1 MSSLDRSDAIRPPEG
16 APDQGIA
23 WHYGDPHREQR
34 ALMEGRGV
42 VDLSNRGVIT
52 VSGADRISWLH
63 TLTSQHVE
71 NLQPGQSALALILSP
86 NGHVEHELHIVDDGT
101 SSWLIVEPGT
111 QDELV
116 DYLRKM
122 QFMLRVE
129 VADVS
134 DEYVVVW
141 ESCRDLDADYPT
153 YLVPEAFAVR
163 GFSGREVIIP
173 RAELDAR
180 LASAEIVAGTW
191 ALEALRAAA
200 GVPRLRF
207 ETDHRTIP
215 HEVGWIGPAVHLQKG
230 CYRGQETVARVQNLG
245 KPPRR
250 LAILHVDGSAEIA
263 PLHCDRVFY
272 QDKEIGWVGTGA
284 RHHELGPV
292 ATAILKR
299 NVPVDAELIIRTA
312 EGDVSASQEVVV
324 SAD

>member
-1 MSSLDRSDAIRPPEG
+1 VSSLDRSDAIRPPEG

-34 ALMEGRGV
+34 ALTEGRGV

-52 VSGADRISWLH
+52 VSGADRIGWLH
-63 TLTSQHVE
+63 TLTSQHLE
-71 NLQPGQSALALILSP
+71 NLQSGESALALILSP

-134 DEYVVVW
+134 DEYAVVW
-141 ESCRDLDADYPT
+141 ESRRDLDAEYPT

-250 LAILHVDGSAEIA
+250 LVILHVDGSAEIG
-263 PLHCDRVFY
+263 PRHCDRVFY

-284 RHHELGPV
+284 RHYELGPV

>member
-34 ALMEGRGV
+34 ALTEGRGV

-52 VSGADRISWLH
+52 VSGADRIGWLH
-63 TLTSQHVE
+63 TLTSQHLE
-71 NLQPGQSALALILSP
+71 NLQSGESALALILSP

-116 DYLRKM
+116 GYLRKM

-134 DEYVVVW
+134 DEYAVVW
-141 ESCRDLDADYPT
+141 ESRRDLDAEYPT

-180 LASAEIVAGTW
+180 LASAQIVAGTW

-250 LAILHVDGSAEIA
+250 LAILHVDGSAEIG
-263 PLHCDRVFY
+263 PRHCDRVFY

-284 RHHELGPV
+284 RHYELGPV

>member
-16 APDQGIA
+16 TPDQGIA
-23 WHYGDPHREQR
+23 WHFGDPHREQR
-34 ALMEGRGV
+34 ALSEGRGV

-52 VSGADRISWLH
+52 VAGADRIGWLH
-63 TLTSQHVE
+63 TLTTQHVE

-101 SSWLIVEPGT
+101 ITWLIVEPGT
-111 QDELV
+111 QAELV
-116 DYLRKM
+116 DYLRRM

-129 VADVS
+129 VADVT
-134 DEYVVVW
+134 DAYAVVW
-141 ESCRDLDADYPT
+141 EPIPAVDPGYPT
-153 YLVPEAFAVR
+153 YVIPEALAAR

-173 RAELDAR
+173 RAELAAR
-180 LASAEIVAGTW
+180 LESAEIVAGTW

-250 LAILHVDGSAEIA
+250 LAILHVDGSAEIV
-263 PLHCDRVFY
+263 PRHCDRVFY
-272 QDKEIGWVGTGA
+272 QDKEIGWIGTGA
-284 RHHELGPV
+284 RHYELGPV

>member
-16 APDQGIA
+16 MPDQGIA

-34 ALMEGRGV
+34 ALAEGRGV

-52 VSGADRISWLH
+52 VTGADRIGWLH
-63 TLTSQHVE
+63 TLTTQHVE

-101 SSWLIVEPGT
+101 CAWLIVESGT

-116 DYLRKM
+116 EYLRRM
-122 QFMLRVE
+122 RFMLRVE

-134 DEYVVVW
+134 EAYAVVW
-141 ESCRDLDADYPT
+141 EPIREPDATHPT
-153 YLVPEAFAVR
+153 YVIPEALAAR

-173 RAELDAR
+173 RADLDAR
-180 LASAEIVAGTW
+180 LESADLVAGTW

-250 LAILHVDGSAEIA
+250 LAILHVDGSAEIV
-263 PLHCDRVFY
+263 PRHCDRVFY
-272 QDKEIGWVGTGA
+272 QDREIGWIGTGA
-284 RHHELGPV
+284 RHYELGPV

-299 NVPVDAELIIRTA
+299 NVPVDAELLIRTA

>member
-1 MSSLDRSDAIRPPEG
+1 VSSLDRSDAVRPPEG
-16 APDQGIA
+16 TPDQGIA

-34 ALMEGRGV
+34 SLVDGRGV
-42 VDLSNRGVIT
+42 VDISNRGVVT

-63 TLTSQHVE
+63 TLTSQHLE
-71 NLQPGQSALALILSP
+71 NLQAGQSALALILSP
-86 NGHVEHELHIVDDGT
+86 HGHVEHELHIVDDGAT
-101 SSWLIVEPGT
+101 AWLIVEPGT
-111 QDELV
+111 SAELV
-116 DYLRKM
+116 NYLRTM

-129 VADVS
+129 VADVT
-134 DEYVVVW
+134 DTYAVVW
-141 ESCRDLDADYPT
+141 EPVAAPDPIHPT
-153 YLVPEAFAVR
+153 YVIPETFAAR

-173 RAELDAR
+173 RVDLDAR
-180 LASAEIVAGTW
+180 LAAADLTAGSW

-200 GVPRLRF
+200 GIPRLRF

-250 LAILHVDGSAEIA
+250 LAILHVDGSAEIM
-263 PLHCDRVFY
+263 PRHCDRVFWN
-272 QDKEIGWVGTGA
+272 DKEIGWVGTGA
-284 RHHELGPV
+284 RHYELGPV

-299 NVPVDAELIIRTA
+299 NVPVDAELVIRSA

>member
-16 APDQGIA
+16 IPDQGIA

-34 ALMEGRGV
+34 MLVDGHAT
-42 VDLSNRGVIT
+42 VDLSNRGVVTI
-52 VSGADRISWLH
+52 SGADRISWLH

-71 NLQPGQSALALILSP
+71 NLKAGESALALILSP

-101 SSWLIVEPGT
+101 TAWLIVEPGT
-111 QDELV
+111 QTELV
-116 DYLRKM
+116 DYLRTM

-129 VADVS
+129 VADVT
-134 DEYVVVW
+134 DEYAVVW
-141 ESCRDLDADYPT
+141 EPCTDPDADHPT
-153 YLVPEAFAVR
+153 FVIPKVFAAR

-173 RAELDAR
+173 RAQLDAWLDVAES
-180 LASAEIVAGTW
+180 LAGSW

-263 PLHCDRVFY
+263 PQHCDRVFWN
-272 QDKEIGWVGTGA
+272 DKEIGWVGTGA
-284 RHHELGPV
+284 RHYELGPV

-299 NVPVDAELIIRTA
+299 NVPADAELVIRTA

-324 SAD
+324 SAE

>member
-1 MSSLDRSDAIRPPEG
+1 VSSLDRSDAIRPPEG

-34 ALMEGRGV
+34 ALVEGHGI
-42 VDLSNRGVIT
+42 VDLSNRGVIAVT
-52 VSGADRISWLH
+52 GADRIGWLH
-63 TLTSQHVE
+63 TLTTQHVE
-71 NLQPGQSALALILSP
+71 NLQSGESALALILSP

-101 SSWLIVEPGT
+101 TAWLIVESGT
-111 QDELV
+111 QQELV
-116 DYLRKM
+116 EYLRKM

-129 VADVS
+129 VADLT
-134 DEYVVVW
+134 DEKAVVW
-141 ESCRDLDADYPT
+141 EPRALVDPDYPT
-153 YLVPEAFAVR
+153 YVIPQAFAAR

-180 LASAEIVAGTW
+180 LESSDQRAGTW

-215 HEVGWIGPAVHLQKG
+215 HEVGWIGSAVHLQKG

-263 PLHCDRVFY
+263 PRHCDRVFWN
-272 QDKEIGWVGTGA
+272 DKEIGWVGTGA
-284 RHHELGPV
+284 RHYELGPV

-324 SAD
+324 SVD

>member
-1 MSSLDRSDAIRPPEG
+1 MTSLDRSDAIRPPEG
-16 APDQGIA
+16 TPDQGIA
-23 WHYGDPHREQR
+23 WHYGDPHREQQ
-34 ALMEGRGV
+34 ALTDGRGV

-63 TLTSQHVE
+63 TLTSQHLS
-71 NLQPGQSALALILSP
+71 NLQAGQSALALILSP
-86 NGHVEHELHIVDDGT
+86 NGHVEHELHVVDDGAT
-101 SSWLIVEPGT
+101 AWLIVEPGT
-111 QDELV
+111 QAQLV
-116 DYLRKM
+116 DYLRSM

-129 VADVS
+129 VADVT
-134 DEYVVVW
+134 DEYAVVW
-141 ESCRDLDADYPT
+141 EPIAAADPEHPT
-153 YLVPEAFAVR
+153 YVIPEAFAAR

-173 RAELDAR
+173 RADLDTR
-180 LASAEIVAGTW
+180 LESAQILAGTW
-191 ALEALRAAA
+191 ALDALRVAA

-250 LAILHVDGSAEIA
+250 LVILHVDGSAEIA
-263 PLHCDRVFY
+263 PKHCDRVFWN
-272 QDKEIGWVGTGA
+272 DKEIGWVGTGA
-284 RHHELGPV
+284 RHYELGPV

-299 NVPVDAELIIRTA
+299 NVPADADLLIRTA

-324 SAD
+324 SVD

>member
-16 APDQGIA
+16 SPDQGIA

-34 ALMEGRGV
+34 GLVEGRGV

-52 VSGADRISWLH
+52 VTGADRIGWLH

-101 SSWLIVEPGT
+101 SAWLIVEPGT
-111 QDELV
+111 QAELI
-116 DYLRKM
+116 DYLRRM

-129 VADVS
+129 VTDVT
-134 DEYVVVW
+134 DEYAVVW
-141 ESCRDLDADYPT
+141 ESCRDLDADHPT

-173 RAELDAR
+173 RSELDAR

-263 PLHCDRVFY
+263 PRHCDRVFY
-272 QDKEIGWVGTGA
+272 QGKEIGWVGTGA
-284 RHHELGPV
+284 RHYELGPV

-299 NVPVDAELIIRTA
+299 NVPIDAELVIRTA
-312 EGDVSASQEVVV
+312 EGDVSASQEVVIP
-324 SAD
+324 AD